1 VRAGC
6 GRPRA
11 LTLTV
16 AVRVPATLRAFAD
29 GQGLVHVDLGP
40 RADVGTLL
48 DWLAM
53 AYPALERRLRD
64 EQGRLRPHVNVFVGT
79 VNIRDLDRLATTL
92 ADGSEVVIL
101 PAVSGG

>member
-1 VRAGC
+1 V
-6 GRPRA
+6 
-11 LTLTV
+11 
-16 AVRVPATLRAFAD
+16 
-29 GQGLVHVDLGP
+29 VHVDLGQT
-40 RADVGTLL
+40 AAIGTLL
-48 DWLAM
+48 DHLAV

-79 VNIRDLDRLATTL
+79 DNIRDLDQLATPL